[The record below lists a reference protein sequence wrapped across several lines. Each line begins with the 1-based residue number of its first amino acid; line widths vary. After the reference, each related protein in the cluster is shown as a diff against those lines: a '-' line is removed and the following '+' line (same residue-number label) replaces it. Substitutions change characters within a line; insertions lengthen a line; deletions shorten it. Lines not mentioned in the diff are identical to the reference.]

1 MARRTV
7 PPKSN
12 RTTTE
17 QLEDLFRRLGKPDP
31 SLLAA
36 LLDGVSEQQFRDRAQ
51 AAPETTELLAR
62 TVTEVGKGFDHWQ
75 KLTLEQRKKLRGCSM
90 ALFAVAVDQ
99 ARQLT
104 QLHAQHL
111 RQVAEHEQAQ
121 VREQKLLQEA
131 QHVCTQ
137 TKGLLLKVAGGR
149 PSIQLALNEKL
160 ADASSPYAMI
170 NNLKY
175 LADASRSLIQ
185 LPAPAVRGRATLYGM
200 DRNFIDSLT
209 GLAEEIRAEDE
220 KVSARPSRLPVRDTM
235 SRARAVLWSML
246 NHIADVFASAH
257 AIDSTTPLVRPP
269 ASGANSGVMPAHKA
283 PEPLTDV
290 EAAKR
295 KASPQ
300 TLHIPRL
307 R

>member
-1 MARRTV
+1 MARRSV
-7 PPKSN
+7 PPKTN
-12 RTTTE
+12 RGTTE
-17 QLEDLFRRLGKPDP
+17 QLEELFRRLGKPDP

-36 LLDGVSEQQFRDRAQ
+36 LLDGISEQQFKDRAE

-62 TVTEVGKGFDHWQ
+62 AVVEVGKAFDHWQ
-75 KLTLEQRKKLRGCSM
+75 KLTIEQRKKLRGCSV

-111 RQVAEHEQAQ
+111 RQVADHEQASA
-121 VREQKLLQEA
+121 REQKLLQEA
-131 QHVCTQ
+131 QHVCAQ

-160 ADASSPYAMI
+160 ADANSAYAMI

-200 DRNFIDSLT
+200 DRNFIESLNV
-209 GLAEEIRAEDE
+209 LAEDIRTEDE
-220 KVSARPSRLPVRDTM
+220 KVSARPSRLPMRDTM
-235 SRARAVLWSML
+235 GRARAVLWSLL
-246 NHIADVFASAH
+246 NHIADVFSSAH
-257 AIDSTTPLVRPP
+257 AIDSTTPVLRPP
-269 ASGANSGVMPAHKA
+269 SAGALSGVMPAHKTA
-283 PEPLTDV
+283 EPVSDL
-290 EAAKR
+290 EASKR
-295 KASPQ
+295 KSSPQ